1 MDSLTPTQGL
11 TGKICDIFKN
21 NFFLQNIFGGYFS
34 LEERMSCFVIPDYK
48 IYDLFFKTDNVYDR
62 SLVSTSLVI
71 LGKANMQYTVT
82 VFSFTSQNEAGN

>member
-1 MDSLTPTQGL
+1 M
-11 TGKICDIFKN
+11 
-21 NFFLQNIFGGYFS
+21 
-34 LEERMSCFVIPDYK
+34 EERISCFVIPDYK

-82 VFSFTSQNEAGN
+82 VFSFTSQNEAGNERKFQNLFH